1 MPTRKLIPLPSVSN
15 VTPGS
20 QASVRCPVGLT
31 YDNIIMS
38 FENLTLAQIK
48 DIELRINGQVVQYY
62 SDAARLDSI
71 NAFYG
76 RPSGSATSVT
86 FWFVRPEIENVNL
99 WLSRLTAFG
108 TADVDTFDILF
119 DIDPAA
125 VTPAIK
131 MHAVLSESAPLGLIT
146 KIKSFPRTFATAG
159 AQEIDSLP
167 KGGPEGVRIAAMHLF
182 KDDIT
187 SIEIDINSV
196 KIIDT
201 DTPTLA
207 ALETDYGRVPDTGV
221 FVSVDFMLD
230 GDLYRALSTKGVQD
244 FRIKPT
250 ITAAG
255 QITTIVEYLD
265 SFEGV

>member
-31 YDNIIMS
+31 YDNIIMTFS
-38 FENLTLAQIK
+38 SLTLAQIK
-48 DIELRINGQVVQYY
+48 DIEIRINGKVVQYY
-62 SDAARLDSI
+62 SDATVLDDI
-71 NAFYG
+71 NKFYG
-76 RPSGSATSVT
+76 RPSGSSTSVT

-99 WLSRLTAFG
+99 WLSRLLAFG

-119 DIDPAA
+119 NIDSGATSP
-125 VTPAIK
+125 VIK
-131 MHAVLSESAPLGLIT
+131 MHALISEAAPLGLIT
-146 KIKSFPRTFATAG
+146 KVKAFPRTFSTAG
-159 AQEIDSLP
+159 EQEIDSLP
-167 KGGPEGVRIAAMHLF
+167 KGGVDGVRIAAMHLY
-182 KDDIT
+182 KSDIT
-187 SIEIDINSV
+187 KIEVDVNSV
-196 KIIDT
+196 KVFDI

-207 ALETDYGRVPDTGV
+207 AVQADYGRVPSSAFST
-221 FVSVDFMLD
+221 VDFMLD

-244 FRIKPT
+244 FRIKPS
-250 ITAAG
+250 ITTSG